1 VRPEAVA
8 YRFRMEASTGA
19 SGDEIG
25 LSERLRHIRREV
37 ERARSALLE
46 RWQEPARGPAHAS
59 VANLAAY
66 IALRRNDLSEL
77 QLDLAA
83 RGLSSLGRSEAHVLE
98 TIDAVIEAVRGAPDA
113 DGARVRAAMERAA
126 ALLRARTDALLG
138 PAPDSRWT
146 RFLVTLPSRAA
157 EDRDYVRELV
167 RRGMDCARV
176 NLAHDAE
183 PAWEAMIENVRRA
196 ARDAGCEC
204 RIVADL
210 CGPKLRL
217 GAIAPGP
224 AILRVKPERD
234 PVGRVVRPAVVLL
247 DGSGR
252 RGEPA
257 SRDERGE
264 ERPARLAV
272 PRPWLA
278 SLEPG
283 DEIHFR
289 DTRDRRRALVVRART
304 GANEVR
310 CECEDGAW
318 IAVGTALR
326 RRRAGRSGPV
336 VRTGDFVPPPGVIR
350 VRTGD
355 ALLLTSGDRPG
366 EPARRDDRGRI
377 LAPAHVSCSEAAVF
391 PFLRAGQHVWID
403 DGRIEAR
410 IDAVDAEGAHLRVTQ
425 ARAGG
430 DPIRA
435 ARGVNFPETQ
445 LDLPALS
452 ERDLGDLDFAVPR
465 ADVIG
470 LSFVQRPSDVDQL
483 AAEIAARGR
492 PGLGIIAKIET
503 QLGIHNLPDI
513 LVRGMAGQ
521 PFGVMIARGDLAVE
535 IGYERLAEMQ
545 EEMLWLCEAA
555 HVPVIW
561 ATQVLETLVKQR
573 LPSRAEI
580 TDAAMAERAECIMLN
595 KGPYVFDALAMLE
608 NVVARMERHQKKKTA
623 QLRALGWWERVQSL
637 GA

>member
-1 VRPEAVA
+1 
-8 YRFRMEASTGA
+8 MEAATRVPTG
-19 SGDEIG
+19 DPE
-25 LSERLRHIRREV
+25 LLDRLRRIRGEV
-37 ERARSALLE
+37 ERAQAALLE
-46 RWQEPARGPAHAS
+46 RWRALARGPAQAS

-77 QLDLAA
+77 QLELAA

-98 TIDAVIEAVRGAPDA
+98 TLDAVIDAARGAAGA
-113 DGARVRAAMERAA
+113 DGTPVRAAMERAA
-126 ALLRARTDALLG
+126 ARLRARTDALLG
-138 PAPDSRWT
+138 PPAGSRWT
-146 RFLVTLPSRAA
+146 RFMVTLPSHAA
-157 EDRDYVRELV
+157 EDRAYVQELV
-167 RRGMDCARV
+167 QRGMDCARV
-176 NLAHDAE
+176 NLAHDSE
-183 PAWEAMIENVRRA
+183 PAWDAMIENVRRA
-196 ARDAGCEC
+196 AHDARLPC

-234 PVGRVVRPAVVLL
+234 ATGRVVRAAVVLL

-252 RGEPA
+252 PGAPA
-257 SRDERGE
+257 ARDEGGGNH
-264 ERPARLAV
+264 PARLAV
-272 PRPWLA
+272 PRAWLD

-283 DEIHFR
+283 DEIRFR
-289 DTRDRRRALVVRART
+289 DTRDRRRSLVVRART
-304 GANEVR
+304 GPDEVR
-310 CECEDGAW
+310 CDCGAGAW
-318 IAVGTALR
+318 IEVGTALR
-326 RRRAGRSGPV
+326 RWRGRRSGPSA
-336 VRTGDFVPPPGVIR
+336 RTGDFVPPPGEIR
-350 VRTGD
+350 ARPGD
-355 ALLLTSGDRPG
+355 ELVLTSGDRPG
-366 EPARRDDRGRI
+366 ESARLAEDGRI
-377 LAPAHVSCSEAAVF
+377 GSPAHVSCSEPAVF

-410 IDAVDAEGAHLRVTQ
+410 IDSVDDEGAHLRVTR
-425 ARAGG
+425 ARAAG

-435 ARGVNFPETQ
+435 ARGINFPDSH

-452 ERDLGDLDFAVPR
+452 ARDLADLDFAVRR

-470 LSFVQRPSDVDQL
+470 LSFVQRASDVDRL

-513 LVRGMAGQ
+513 LVHGLAGQ

-561 ATQVLETLVKQR
+561 ATQVLETLVKRR

-595 KGPYVFDALAMLE
+595 KGPYVLDALTLLD

-623 QLRALGWWERVQSL
+623 QLGALGWWDRVASI
-637 GA
+637 GP